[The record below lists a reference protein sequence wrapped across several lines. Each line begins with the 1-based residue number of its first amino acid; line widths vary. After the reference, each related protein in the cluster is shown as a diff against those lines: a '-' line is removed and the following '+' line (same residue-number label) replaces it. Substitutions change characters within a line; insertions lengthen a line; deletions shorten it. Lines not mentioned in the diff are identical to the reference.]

1 MWAGEKQLFS
11 HNMGTQ
17 CAWLR
22 RGMKYRRKKGLQGA
36 FMSPS
41 RFTQEGYSK
50 CAWKTEAPEPSGAKQ
65 MHEEGYTAHIRCGR
79 KVCWHFNG
87 ECEGGLGCIWP
98 PWDLCPA
105 HDADQRGAGRCQGCK
120 TEAESIWNPC
130 RGGLPRFGL
139 FKCFPGLQKSWQRI
153 CTSLGVPTEILQGW
167 LKTSCFSPH
176 ADCNSP
182 LCNPEATARLV
193 CGLQRHFIPLTAF
206 TLVSYLPLKNGN
218 LTQTVVSE
226 NGLKMTVCKN
236 ISRCEC
242 LPVNTYPS
250 LAWPPVSR
258 WQRAAAAL
266 MHIYAGAV
274 SIPHRHSQVNGNM
287 QLCLQLTRF
296 KHRLMTAC
304 FHFNQ
309 RTNRPFII
317 TGIFFTPI

>member
-120 TEAESIWNPC
+120 AEAESIWNPC
-130 RGGLPRFGL
+130 RGDCLLLVFLNAFLACRKAGRGYALHLVSLLRFSKDGWRL
-139 FKCFPGLQKSWQRI
+139 NAFHHMLTAIPHCATLKPQ
-153 CTSLGVPTEILQGW
+153 QGW
-167 LKTSCFSPH
+167 SVVYRDTLSHWLPSP
-176 ADCNSP
+176 
-182 LCNPEATARLV
+182 
-193 CGLQRHFIPLTAF
+193 
-206 TLVSYLPLKNGN
+206 
-218 LTQTVVSE
+218 
-226 NGLKMTVCKN
+226 
-236 ISRCEC
+236 
-242 LPVNTYPS
+242 
-250 LAWPPVSR
+250 
-258 WQRAAAAL
+258 
-266 MHIYAGAV
+266 
-274 SIPHRHSQVNGNM
+274 
-287 QLCLQLTRF
+287 
-296 KHRLMTAC
+296 
-304 FHFNQ
+304 
-309 RTNRPFII
+309 
-317 TGIFFTPI
+317 